1 MKQSAKAK
9 NKVRNQKKDMTSMA
23 EKPDW
28 CSGQSRHEMI
38 PL

>member
-23 EKPDW
+23 EKPLIGVLD
-28 CSGQSRHEMI
+28 SLDTR
-38 PL
+38 